1 MAPVQTV
8 VNRGDVGL
16 NRSESWRCRGEPQ
29 LNRSETVFVRSA
41 VGVLPGWTVVI
52 RVGTVLHQGRW
63 SSVAIKSTKLDQQI
77 TVHPGS
83 WPG

>member
-8 VNRGDVGL
+8 VNRGDAGL
-16 NRSESWRCRGEPQ
+16 NRSVTGTDRGESWRCRGELL

-63 SSVAIKSTKLDQQI
+63 SSVAIFNEI
-77 TVHPGS
+77 
-83 WPG
+83 